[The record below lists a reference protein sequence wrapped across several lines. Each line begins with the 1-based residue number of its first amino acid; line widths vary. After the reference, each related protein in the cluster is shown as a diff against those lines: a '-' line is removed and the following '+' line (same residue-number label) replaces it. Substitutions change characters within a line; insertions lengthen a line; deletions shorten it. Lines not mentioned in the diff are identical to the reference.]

1 VSEGEN
7 VLGLGPARVS
17 RTVDPHD
24 VRQLKWVEL
33 LLHGDA
39 ATHALLGVEHDL
51 VPQDLA
57 RQRHHVVCVGPG
69 DHDSAGFYK
78 LFGWNQ
84 TLG

>member
-1 VSEGEN
+1 MSKCEY
-7 VLGLGPARVS
+7 VLGLGPTRVS

-24 VRQLKWVEL
+24 VGQLKWVKL

-51 VPQDLA
+51 VPEDLA
-57 RQRHHVVCVGPG
+57 RKRHHVVCVGPG
-69 DHDSAGFYK
+69 DHDAAWFYE